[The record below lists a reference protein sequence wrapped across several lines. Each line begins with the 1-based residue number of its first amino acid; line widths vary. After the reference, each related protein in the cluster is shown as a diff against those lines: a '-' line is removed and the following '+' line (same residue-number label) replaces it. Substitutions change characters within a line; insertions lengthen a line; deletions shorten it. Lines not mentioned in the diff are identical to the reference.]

1 MFLFGIKPTDTGSMD
16 ILQADSFQEE
26 KNEV

>member
-1 MFLFGIKPTDTGSMD
+1 MFLFGIKPTDAGTME
-16 ILQADSFQEE
+16 ILQADSFQEK